1 MHIRTARAARDMHV
15 YVHMWEGGAR
25 VCLRPPGEGR
35 ACGAE
40 AAAAVDIVAVKE
52 VTPMVIQLAEV
63 ADQRTP
69 DQTNPIPQMLGADTV
84 R

>member
-1 MHIRTARAARDMHV
+1 MDTEVLVVVAARDGIMS
-15 YVHMWEGGAR
+15 
-25 VCLRPPGEGR
+25 P
-35 ACGAE
+35 E

-69 DQTNPIPQMLGADTV
+69 DQTKPIPQMLVADTV